1 MTTTD
6 APRRAAA
13 RRSALDR
20 EVAVRLAVTEYGRF
34 LDLLRS
40 LSPEDWTRPTD
51 CPAWDVREIAAHCL
65 GMAEMAASVRE
76 NLRQNR
82 EAGRRGG
89 VLIDALTGLQVEE
102 RRDMT
107 PEQIVA
113 AYADAGPRAARG
125 RRRVPAPVRAL
136 PMPGAQTVGGRPERW
151 TFGFLVDTILTR
163 DPWMHRIDIARAT
176 GRDPV
181 LTRDHD
187 GVIVD
192 DVVQEW
198 AGRHGSPCTL
208 TLTGPA
214 GGRWTFGSGGTELQ
228 LDAVAFCRTLSGRA
242 PGDGLLAV
250 EVPF

>member
-6 APRRAAA
+6 AGRKAKP

-20 EVAVRLAVTEYGRF
+20 EVAMRLAAVEYSRF
-34 LDLLRS
+34 LEMLRS

-51 CPAWDVREIAAHCL
+51 CPAWDVRQMAAHNL

-76 NLRQNR
+76 NMRQNR

-89 VLIDALTGLQVEE
+89 VFIDALTGLQVEE

-107 PEQIVA
+107 PEQIIARYGEV
-113 AYADAGPRAARG
+113 GPRAARG
-125 RRRVPAPVRAL
+125 RRRTPALVRRL

-151 TFGFLVDTILTR
+151 AFGFLVDTILTR

-176 GRDPV
+176 GRDLV
-181 LTRDHD
+181 LTPDHD

-192 DVVQEW
+192 DVVKEW
-198 AGRHGSPCTL
+198 AQRHGSTCTL

-214 GGRWTFGSGGTELQ
+214 GGRWTFGSGGPEIE
-228 LDAVAFCRTLSGRA
+228 LDAVEFCRTLSRRA
-242 PGDGLLAV
+242 PGTGLLDV